1 MSMYEHLR
9 AFTSLYEPLWAFT
22 SLSGLLQD
30 SIVLTLARGVRK
42 PKT

>member
-1 MSMYEHLR
+1 MGIYEPLR
-9 AFTSLYEPLWAFT
+9 ASTSLY
-22 SLSGLLQD
+22 GLLRD